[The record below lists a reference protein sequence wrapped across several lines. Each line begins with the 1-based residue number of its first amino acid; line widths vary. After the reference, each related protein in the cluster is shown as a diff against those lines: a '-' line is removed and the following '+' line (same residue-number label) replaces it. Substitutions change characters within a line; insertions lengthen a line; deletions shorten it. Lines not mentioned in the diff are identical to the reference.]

1 MASMDVG
8 GKSTRS
14 AGSIMIDLA
23 TEYPLIDNFDKH
35 KLPNYKELIGMV
47 MRLNQ
52 IKSYED
58 SIKDVSNIVWKHW
71 TDRNVYPQ
79 TIKTVK
85 KKVSEVV
92 TKYLDF
98 KNTHESK
105 RTQRWRDK
113 AKDFIRNKEK
123 LFDIFCK
130 DRVSRGKLEE
140 LNKIPM
146 QDEDFQYLESMRTDR
161 IAKCESRTDKV
172 WHDKEEKRL
181 EKREHYLQTQSGTII
196 TAVSVEDDESSSN
209 GDNTEEYQLT
219 VEDSDNSPRK
229 STKASNATGRKKS
242 RYLDIIENEADE
254 LPYHVRHI
262 RNSERIVRDQV
273 SIFKI
278 SNCEIYQYFN

>member
-1 MASMDVG
+1 MDVG
-8 GKSTRS
+8 AKSTRS

-35 KLPNYKELIGMV
+35 KLPNYKEIIGMV

-52 IKSYED
+52 IKTYND

-71 TDRNVYPQ
+71 TDRNVYPK

-92 TKYLDF
+92 KKYQKI
-98 KNTHESK
+98 KNTHENK

-123 LFDIFCK
+123 LFDIFCE
-130 DRVSRGKLEE
+130 DRVSLGKLEK
-140 LNKIPM
+140 LYKIPM

-161 IAKCESRTDKV
+161 KAKCESRTDKV
-172 WHDKEEKRL
+172 WHDKEKKRL
-181 EKREHYLQTQSGTII
+181 EKREHYLQTQSSTII

-229 STKASNATGRKKS
+229 RAKASNATGRKKS

-262 RNSERIVRDQV
+262 RNSERIVRDEV
-273 SIFKI
+273 SIF
-278 SNCEIYQYFN
+278 